1 MLNEY
6 SQEKNNFERK
16 KWEMRI
22 KKFSENLSEM
32 GFYKFKFF
40 SSKDQFTR
48 EK

>member
-40 SSKDQFTR
+40 KRSVYKR
-48 EK
+48 KIK